1 MKKIYSLLLTAVC
14 FCGHAQSL
22 DREIPK
28 EVLRSVD
35 DYPDGETFT
44 FNQEDLEKRY
54 LEFRNYSALSSV
66 KQQFLN
72 NNNANSE
79 IVQLVNLDLENIQV
93 FESKEMHSITY
104 KVTIG
109 EDEFNENGD
118 PLTVYNLTH
127 FSTDYNTYH
136 FTLLKY
142 DFSKTSYEEY
152 IASPHESENV
162 LTLIPLND
170 IGNIYENIAYSFAK
184 ELVINP
190 NLLSK
195 DFPFYTKM
203 VDFGNCARAIDVA
216 GVACKTCGLH
226 FYETADGKYCP
237 HKDPEVRPKPAY
249 TFLDLSPCNK
259 SKLETKEIDLASF

>member
-1 MKKIYSLLLTAVC
+1 MKKIYSILLTAAC
-14 FCGHAQSL
+14 FYGYTQST

-28 EVLRSVD
+28 EVLRSVG
-35 DYPDGETFT
+35 DYPDGKTFT
-44 FNQEDLEKRY
+44 FNQEELEKRY
-54 LEFRNYSALSSV
+54 LEFRNYSALSSI

-127 FSTDYNTYH
+127 FSTDYNAYY
-136 FTLLKY
+136 FTVLKY
-142 DFSKTSYEEY
+142 DFSKISYEDY
-152 IASPHESENV
+152 IANPHESENV
-162 LTLIPLND
+162 LSFIPLSD

-184 ELVINP
+184 ELVLNSD
-190 NLLSK
+190 LFSK
-195 DFPFYTKM
+195 DSTFYNKIF
-203 VDFGNCARAIDVA
+203 DFGNCARAIDVV
-216 GVACKTCGLH
+216 GVVCKTCGLH
-226 FYETADGKYCP
+226 FNETVDGKWCT
-237 HKDPEVRPKPAY
+237 HKDPDVRPKPAY
-249 TFLDLSPCNK
+249 TFLDLSPCERKIQVN
-259 SKLETKEIDLASF
+259 EIDLASF